1 MRPLGLI
8 KPAKRLPERNKKE
21 QKMMTLLPFRHL
33 VLVSGILLLGACASG
48 PRIVSNADPAA
59 DFSQFRTFGFMQ
71 PLGTDTASGQTLS
84 SQALIAATTDELE
97 MRGLRRADS
106 NPDLLLNFFISTR
119 DVVQSTPASAS
130 TSMHWR
136 HGRYRNWRGY
146 SMSIGTPTVTTQT
159 QGTVAVDLVNARE
172 GQLVWE
178 GAATKRVTDSRRRN
192 LEETLASAVRDLFA
206 ELPF

>member
-1 MRPLGLI
+1 
-8 KPAKRLPERNKKE
+8 
-21 QKMMTLLPFRHL
+21 
-33 VLVSGILLLGACASG
+33 LLGACASG

-71 PLGTDTASGQTLS
+71 PLGTDTASGRSLS
-84 SQALIAATTDELE
+84 SQALIGATSDELE
-97 MRGLRRADS
+97 MRGMRRADV
-106 NPDLLLNFFISTR
+106 NPDLLINFFISTR

-136 HGRYRNWRGY
+136 HGRYSSWRGY
-146 SMSIGTPTVTTQT
+146 SMSMGTPTVTTRT
-159 QGTVAVDLVNARE
+159 EGTVAVDLVNARE
-172 GQLVWE
+172 GVLVWE

-192 LEETLASAVRDLFA
+192 LDETLSNAIRDLFV